1 MFAGRGLIVTLV
13 CDGLVTSKAFTDAP
27 SMISSSQ
34 TFGQAN
40 FADAQLGDLRRTK
53 RLVATAD
60 MMARRPGGSLPQ
72 KLNNP
77 KDLKAFYRLMDC
89 EEVTHEAILESH
101 RKATF
106 EKIDQRQSPVL
117 ILHDATEMDFTS
129 HASLSEDLGQIGNG
143 HQRGYITQNSLAV
156 DSRTRRIL
164 GLANQVLHHRASV
177 SADETR
183 SQKRDRES
191 RESLLWIKGTTPLR
205 ADRKWI
211 DVCDQGADTFEFL
224 EHEVN
229 SGRRF
234 VIRAAYDRRIV
245 IGHDDAKKG
254 QSSKL
259 RSHSRT
265 LPPVG
270 TWTLSVTSRVTKKS
284 PKRNKGKKK
293 KVTRIAREAKMGVS
307 FAAVQLMSPQKKCAK
322 HGNTPL
328 KVWIVRVW
336 EIDPPEGQERL
347 EWFLL
352 TNEIVG
358 SFAAAYRV
366 VDWYE
371 CRWIV
376 EEYHKGMK
384 TGCQIESPQFT
395 TKERLQP
402 AIALLSIVTLTLL
415 AMRDASRRSDAKTR
429 RASEIISSEYVSVLS
444 AWRHGKIKDD
454 WTIHDFY
461 YALAR
466 LGGHQNRKGDH
477 PPGWQTIWKGWND
490 LQAMVAGVEAMKNLK
505 RCG

>member
-1 MFAGRGLIVTLV
+1 M
-13 CDGLVTSKAFTDAP
+13 
-27 SMISSSQ
+27 MISSSQ

-40 FADAQLGDLRRTK
+40 FADAQLGDKRRTK

-60 MMARRPGGSLPQ
+60 KMARRPGGSLPQ

-89 EEVTHEAILESH
+89 KEVTHEAIVESH

-106 EKIDQRQSPVL
+106 EKIDQCQSPVL

-129 HASLSEDLGQIGNG
+129 HVAVAQDLGQIGNG
-143 HQRGYITQNSLAV
+143 KHRGYITHNSLAV
-156 DSRTRRIL
+156 DSKTRRVL
-164 GLANQVLHHRASV
+164 GLANQILHYRTNV
-177 SADETR
+177 SSAETR

-191 RESLLWIKGTTPLR
+191 RESLLWIRGTKPLR
-205 ADRKWI
+205 KDRKCV
-211 DVCDQGADTFEFL
+211 DVCDQGADTFEFI

-245 IGHDDAKKG
+245 IGHGDATEG

-259 RSHSRT
+259 RSHARS
-265 LPPVG
+265 LPVVG
-270 TWTLSVTSRVTKKS
+270 TWTLSVAHRVTNESPSKK
-284 PKRNKGKKK
+284 KGKKK
-293 KVTRIAREAKMGVS
+293 KVTRIAREATMGVS
-307 FAAVQLMSPQKKCAK
+307 FAAVQLKSPQKKCAE
-322 HGNTPL
+322 HGSKPL
-328 KVWIVRVW
+328 KVWVVRVW
-336 EIDPPEGQERL
+336 EIDPPEGQAAL

-352 TNEIVG
+352 TNEITE
-358 SFAAAYRV
+358 SFTAAYRV
-366 VDWYE
+366 VGWYE

-395 TKERLQP
+395 TEQRLQP

-415 AMRDASRRSDAKTR
+415 EMRDASRRSDAKTR
-429 RASEIISSEYVSVLS
+429 QAREIISSDYVSVLS
-444 AWRHGKIKDD
+444 AWRHGTIKHD

-477 PPGWQTIWKGWND
+477 PPGWQTIWQGWND
-490 LQAMVAGVEAMKNLK
+490 LQAMVAGVEAIKNLNK
-505 RCG
+505 CG